1 MKRRCLLLF
10 VMLMVLVACSE
21 KKDINPDE
29 RGSLY
34 IASTVDITATRAEA
48 DVNQFSLILENLS
61 NPEVVIS
68 GQFSD
73 FPNGMVENV
82 PVGSYELTLTSH
94 PAGFT
99 PAFEDPWYQG
109 LKSQVP
115 VSSGRTTMVSVE
127 CVQANAGITFIYD
140 PSLAEVGLAD
150 IVPEMTQDDVTL
162 YFQGNNREAKAYFRP
177 KQVELKIKHGDDYLT
192 IGGKKSQML
201 DLGKEQ
207 LWETTLKASQVTG
220 KMSIIASV
228 KVITEPTHFVEF
240 ELGESDPVEVTGVSI
255 GACTSSFLAKGTDI
269 SSMRFGLYEKA
280 SLDYSL
286 ELGQS
291 LEEFMSGVNGNEL
304 SALYLAQLNSQE
316 GLLMNFDQMVGETEY
331 SLVIMPVQNNMRKVQ
346 RYDFVSAEAIVPD
359 PVQDPDGPIVPGTYS
374 LNIYQAEEDGV
385 YVDPYENKITLV
397 KAKQKDTYLVNNL
410 FDAADIYLVAEYNKN
425 KGELTF
431 TGKDTEEYDVFNDI
445 TLLINQGE
453 FFGGIYLSDGVNEVD
468 KLVFTVKDRKLD
480 KATVAMQ
487 FRTFDPYTW
496 EDLGNLEISPVNNPF
511 TYVDSSTQIDR
522 GNIVPMRSK
531 VTGYPVASPRAATT
545 RTSGKVELRSSVSV
559 LQ

>member
-1 MKRRCLLLF
+1 MLL
-10 VMLMVLVACSE
+10 VLVACSE
-21 KKDINPDE
+21 KNDVNPDE
-29 RGSLY
+29 MGTLY

-48 DVNQFSLILENLS
+48 DVNEFTLILENMS
-61 NPEVVIS
+61 NSEVAIS
-68 GQFSD
+68 KQFSE

-94 PAGFT
+94 PEGFV

-115 VSSGRTTMVSVE
+115 VTSGRTTMVSVE

-140 PSLAEVGLAD
+140 PSLAEVGLGD

-162 YFQGNNREAKAYFRP
+162 YFQGDNREAKAYFLP

-192 IGGKKSQML
+192 IGGKKSQIL

-220 KMSIIASV
+220 KMAIIASV

-240 ELGESDPVEVTGVSI
+240 ELGESDPVEVTGLSI

-269 SSMRFGLYEKA
+269 TSLKFGLYEKA
-280 SLDYSL
+280 SLDFRLGLGISL
-286 ELGQS
+286 EDYMASNGSELGG
-291 LEEFMSGVNGNEL
+291 LH
-304 SALYLAQLNSQE
+304 LAQLNSQE
-316 GLLMNFDQMVGETEY
+316 GLLMNFDRMFGETEY
-331 SLVIMPVQNNMRKVQ
+331 SLVIMPVQNDMRKVQ
-346 RYDFVSAEAIVPD
+346 RYDFVSAEAIVAD
-359 PVQDPDGPIVPGTYS
+359 PIQDPDGPIVPGTYA
-374 LNIYQAEEDGV
+374 LNIYMDEENGE
-385 YVDPYENKITLV
+385 YIDPYVNKITVV
-397 KAKQKDTYLVNNL
+397 KAKQENTYLVNNL
-410 FDAADIYLVAEYNKN
+410 FDAADIHLVAEYNKN
-425 KGELTF
+425 KGELIF

-445 TLLINQGE
+445 TLYINEGE
-453 FFGGIYLSDGVNEVD
+453 FLGGIYLSDGVNEVD

-480 KATVAMQ
+480 KTAVAMQ
-487 FRTFDPYTW
+487 FRTFDGLTE
-496 EDLGNLEISPVNNPF
+496 EDMGYLEISPVNNPF
-511 TYVDSSTQIDR
+511 TYVDPSTQIDW

-531 VTGYPVASPRAATT
+531 VSGYPVASPRAATT
-545 RTSGKVELRSSVSV
+545 RTSGKIELRSSVSV

>member
-1 MKRRCLLLF
+1 MLL
-10 VMLMVLVACSE
+10 VLVACSE
-21 KKDINPDE
+21 KKEINPDE

-48 DVNQFSLILENLS
+48 DVNQFTLILENMS
-61 NPEVVIS
+61 NSEVAIS
-68 GQFSD
+68 KQFSE
-73 FPNGMVENV
+73 FPNGMVEDV
-82 PVGSYELTLTSH
+82 PVGNYELTLTSH
-94 PAGFT
+94 PDGFV

-115 VSSGRTTMVSVE
+115 VTSGRTTMVSVE

-140 PSLAEVGLAD
+140 PSLAEVGLGD

-162 YFQGNNREAKAYFRP
+162 YFQGDNREAKAYFLP

-207 LWETTLKASQVTG
+207 LWETTLKASQITG
-220 KMSIIASV
+220 KMAIIASV

-240 ELGESDPVEVTGVSI
+240 ELGDGDPVEVTGVSI
-255 GACTSSFLAKGTDI
+255 GACTASFLAKGTDI
-269 SSMRFGLYEKA
+269 TSMKYGLFVKA
-280 SLDYSL
+280 SLDFRLGLGISL
-286 ELGQS
+286 EDYMAS
-291 LEEFMSGVNGNEL
+291 DGNEL
-304 SALYLAQLNSQE
+304 GAPYLAQLNSDE
-316 GLLMNFDQMVGETEY
+316 GLLMGFDGMFGETEY

-346 RYDFVSAEAIVPD
+346 RYDFVSAEAIVAD

-374 LNIYQAEEDGV
+374 LNIYQAEEDGL
-385 YVDPYENKITLV
+385 YVDPYVNNIALI

-445 TLLINQGE
+445 TLIINDGQYY
-453 FFGGIYLSDGVNEVD
+453 GGIYLSDGVKEVN

-480 KATVAMQ
+480 KSPVAMK
-487 FRTFDPYTW
+487 FCTFDPYTW
-496 EDLGNLEISPVNNPF
+496 EDMGWLEISPVNNPF
-511 TYVDSSTQIDR
+511 TYIDPTTQIDW
-522 GNIVPMRSK
+522 GNIIPMRNK
-531 VTGYPVASPRAATT
+531 VTGHPVAAPRRATS